1 MRVPDDN
8 LKRFSE
14 LSVLSVANQITDN
27 ITLAHMKRHME
38 TITRKKI
45 ADTKK
50 KLGSVKAKKI
60 PLQAPF

>member
-8 LKRFSE
+8 LERFSE
-14 LSVLSVANQITDN
+14 LSLLSVENQITDT
-27 ITLAHMKRHME
+27 IILDHMKRHME

-50 KLGSVKAKKI
+50 ILGSVKAKKI
-60 PLQAPF
+60 PL

>member
-8 LKRFSE
+8 LERFSE
-14 LSVLSVANQITDN
+14 LSLLSVEIQITDT
-27 ITLAHMKRHME
+27 IILDHMKRHME

-50 KLGSVKAKKI
+50 ILGSVKAKKI
-60 PLQAPF
+60 PL